1 MNVPFL
7 DLRPAYLELRDR
19 IDRAL
24 LSSAGSGQYILGPEV
39 EAFEAK
45 FASHC
50 QADFA
55 MGVGSG
61 LDALRL
67 ALLAVGIKPGDEVI
81 VPSNTFIGTWL
92 AVTHCGAMP
101 VPVEPLESTHNIDPS
116 RIESAI
122 SARCRAIVPVH
133 LYGQPAD
140 LAPISKL
147 AEKYGLRVVEDAAQA
162 HGASYGG
169 RRLGAHS
176 DAVAWSFYPGKNL
189 GCFGDGGMVTT
200 SNPEVA
206 SEVSSLRNY
215 GSRKKYFNDE
225 LGWNSRLDP
234 LQAAVLSVK
243 LDVLDEWNLRRTR
256 IAQHYSDAFRDLDVV
271 LPEQHDHSASVWHLY
286 VVQLDDRDGVRTKL
300 TNAGIGTL
308 IHYPVPP
315 HLQKAYADAQFV
327 GTQELPIA
335 ESLARRVLSLPI
347 GPHLEK
353 SQMETVVTQFRAA
366 VAGRRR

>member
-7 DLRPAYLELRDR
+7 NLRPAYLELKDR

-24 LSSAGSGQYILGPEV
+24 LSSAESGQYILGPEV

-45 FASHC
+45 FASYC
-50 QADFA
+50 QVGFA
-55 MGVGSG
+55 IGVGSG

-67 ALLAVGIKPGDEVI
+67 ALLAVGIKHGDEVI

-92 AVTHCGAMP
+92 AVTHCGAIP
-101 VPVEPLESTHNIDPS
+101 VPVEPIESTHNIDPS
-116 RIESAI
+116 RIEAAI
-122 SARCRAIVPVH
+122 GPRCRAIVPVH

-140 LAPISKL
+140 LAPIGKL

-162 HGASYGG
+162 HGASYGD

-176 DAVAWSFYPGKNL
+176 DAVVWSFYPGKNL

-200 SNPEVA
+200 SN
-206 SEVSSLRNY
+206 SEIAGRISSLRNY
-215 GSRKKYFNDE
+215 GSRKKYFNDA

-243 LDVLDEWNLRRTR
+243 LDVLDEWNQRRTR

-271 LPEQHDHSASVWHLY
+271 LPEEQDHSSSVWHLY
-286 VVQLDDRDGVRTKL
+286 VVQLDDRDSVRKKL
-300 TNAGIGTL
+300 TNAGIETL

-315 HLQKAYADAQFV
+315 HLQKAYADVECV
-327 GTQELPIA
+327 GTRELPIA

-353 SQMETVVTQFRAA
+353 SQMETVITQFRSV
-366 VAGRRR
+366 VAGQ